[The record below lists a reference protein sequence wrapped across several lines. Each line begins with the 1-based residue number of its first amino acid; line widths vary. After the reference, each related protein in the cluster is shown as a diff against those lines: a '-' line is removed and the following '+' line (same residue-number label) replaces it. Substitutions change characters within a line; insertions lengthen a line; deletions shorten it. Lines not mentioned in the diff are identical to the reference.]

1 LAKKAQAKK
10 ERSKLRKERFK
21 AARSQGMDIN
31 SSKLS
36 AAGPEEEKS
45 RVKRVSFA

>member
-21 AARSQGMDIN
+21 AARSQGIAIDP
-31 SSKLS
+31 SKLS
-36 AAGPEEEKS
+36 AARPEQEKPK
-45 RVKRVSFA
+45 VKRVSFA